1 VKLSKNRQQTPF
13 WPVFIKNRHFPAF
26 FRFFGVRKAF
36 LNAFSTLLITFSI
49 VLNIFSRQL
58 NAFSSVLNI
67 FSGQLIA
74 SSSVLNVSSSQL
86 NGFRSVLNG
95 FSSQLNGFRI
105 VLNVFRSHLKALSS
119 VLNVIRRQRIAL
131 SWQLIGFSGQGNL
144 FVRRANPGHGHWF
157 RGKPQRQGLFRRRCR
172 HLLESA
178 HAGGS
183 APLLARFNA
192 LVGTRQ
198 H

>member
-1 VKLSKNRQQTPF
+1 MKLSKNCQQTPF

-26 FRFFGVRKAF
+26 FRVFGVRKAF
-36 LNAFSTLLITFSI
+36 LNAFSTLLITFSS
-49 VLNIFSRQL
+49 VLNIFSRQP
-58 NAFSSVLNI
+58 NAFS
-67 FSGQLIA
+67 
-74 SSSVLNVSSSQL
+74 
-86 NGFRSVLNG
+86 SVLNG

-105 VLNVFRSHLKALSS
+105 VLTVFRSHLKALSS
-119 VLNVIRRQRIAL
+119 VLNVFRRQRIAF